1 MYKCSKLI
9 VLLLISAASCTYKN
23 DNSNKLASTIQDLL
37 GNVVHLATPSLVY
50 NEDNYNQF
58 SYTDYK
64 IVVYTDSADCVDC
77 MFKLD
82 SWKEVISD
90 FETNFQN
97 TVSFYFF
104 FHPAARE
111 HIENLLIKENF
122 KYPIFIDTDNKFYN
136 SNKIP
141 ASGLL
146 RCFLLDKNNRI
157 VSVGNPTLASGAWRL
172 YREIVKDSIMF
183 ETLSQI
189 QK

>member
-1 MYKCSKLI
+1 MHKYSKLT
-9 VLLLISAASCTYKN
+9 VFLLMSAAACTYKN
-23 DNSNKLASTIQDLL
+23 DNSDKLANTIEDLL
-37 GNVVHLATPSLVY
+37 GSIVHLTTPLLVY

-97 TVSFYFF
+97 SVSFYFY
-104 FHPAARE
+104 FHSTARE

-122 KYPIFIDTDNKFYN
+122 KHPIFIDVGNKFYN
-136 SNKIP
+136 RNKIP
-141 ASGLL
+141 SSGLL

-157 VSVGNPTLASGAWRL
+157 VSVGNPTLSSGAWRL
-172 YREIVKDSIMF
+172 YREIVKDSIIF